1 MGDIKFSCPRCN
13 QSIEC
18 DELWGGHELA
28 CPTCQTALT
37 VPQIAP
43 PPAVRAGPVAV
54 PGKFAPRLSI
64 GATKA
69 PQQTAAPPAAP
80 GVGRPGAFR
89 PAPQRAPS
97 SSGAAMKWVKIAAVV
112 VVLAVGGYFGY
123 GFVKSWQGKTN
134 AQMDAA
140 TKKSDRGEAG
150 RMATPDT
157 PPA

>member
-97 SSGAAMKWVKIAAVV
+97 SSGAAMKWVKIAAVG

-123 GFVKSWQGKTN
+123 GFVESVQDKTHAN
-134 AQMDAA
+134 TDAA
-140 TKKSDRGEAG
+140 CKTTGSR
-150 RMATPDT
+150 DT
-157 PPA
+157 GPRRY